1 MESVINV
8 GVIVVV
14 AVAMTCL
21 EYLHMRWI
29 KRKLCESEKLEVK

>member
-1 MESVINV
+1 MESVMNV
-8 GVIVVV
+8 GVVLVA

-29 KRKLCESEKLEVK
+29 KRKLRESGKLEVK